1 MIRREVLNAVA
12 SRVIPDSQV
21 GGVYNRNPKR
31 VDRTLAAING
41 LNADLRFG
49 EPFNI
54 SHKYNFDLEC
64 ASHSDITEFVVP
76 LLGTGTDLLMLS
88 VQALADTDLHDEILK
103 TARAN
108 DARFELPS
116 GALTGVDA
124 VKGAP
129 VNGELDEVVF
139 KTVKLPERLAGAPH
153 VEQLGIDP
161 GTVAEK
167 RLVFEG
173 STQEAA
179 LALPT
184 NINIAMALRL
194 AGLGATNSD

>member
-12 SRVIPDSQV
+12 SGVIPDSKV
-21 GGVYNRNPKR
+21 SGVYNRNPER

-41 LNADLRFG
+41 LDADLRCG
-49 EPFNI
+49 EPFNL
-54 SHKYNFDLEC
+54 SNEYNVALEC
-64 ASHSDITEFVVP
+64 ASHSDVTEFAVP
-76 LLGTGTDLLMLS
+76 LLETVTDLLMLS

-108 DARFELPS
+108 DARFEVPS
-116 GALTGVDA
+116 GALTGVGA

-139 KTVKLPERLAGAPH
+139 NTVKLPEGLAGAPH
-153 VEQLGIDP
+153 IEQLGIDL

-167 RLVFEG
+167 RPVFEG
-173 STQEAA
+173 ST
-179 LALPT
+179 
-184 NINIAMALRL
+184 
-194 AGLGATNSD
+194 